1 VRRVSEVEQK
11 AEARRA
17 DGGGQSV
24 LGQHPSKIRTE
35 RETNLGN
42 VCCLVNFRREL
53 GPCPSHSLAVA
64 APEEYKY
71 EVSLVWFTWWMASA
85 GSQWGWSVSIY
96 RVSRKGREGLDGK
109 AGRVKDSEPWM
120 HRALSW
126 VPSVRV
132 RWVGG
137 WVEVFRTKG

>member
-1 VRRVSEVEQK
+1 MSEVEQK

-53 GPCPSHSLAVA
+53 GPCPSHSLAVT

-71 EVSLVWFTWWMASA
+71 EVST
-85 GSQWGWSVSIY
+85 
-96 RVSRKGREGLDGK
+96 RVVYMVDGK
-109 AGRVKDSEPWM
+109 R
-120 HRALSW
+120 RQ
-126 VPSVRV
+126 SVGL
-132 RWVGG
+132 VG
-137 WVEVFRTKG
+137 VNI